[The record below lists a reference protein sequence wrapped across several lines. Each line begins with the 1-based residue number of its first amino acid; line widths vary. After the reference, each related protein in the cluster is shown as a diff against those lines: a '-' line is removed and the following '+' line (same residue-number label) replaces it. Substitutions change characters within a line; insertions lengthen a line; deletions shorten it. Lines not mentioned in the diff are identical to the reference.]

1 MGNQTWRDQALYLAG
16 NSNLKILV
24 SSNTQVGIT
33 ADQVVLRSSDTVY
46 VATSVSLTATISS
59 SGVNGL
65 DTGSEASNT
74 WYSVWVIYNGTTVA
88 SLLSTSATAPTMPS
102 GYTFKARI
110 GWVRNNASANL
121 YRTQQN
127 NNIARYII
135 GTNPSAGI
143 QMDSAVTGNTTTPI
157 QAIDISPFI
166 PETAIMINGF
176 LFSTNSGAC
185 AAPNSSYGGNA
196 STTNPPPAGTKVS
209 SNPFS
214 LPFNFLL
221 ESTNIYWASNGSDNA
236 IYVTG
241 WEDNI

>member
-1 MGNQTWRDQALYLAG
+1 MAQTWRDQALFLSG
-16 NSNLKILV
+16 STNLKIVVGSNVQVLV
-24 SSNTQVGIT
+24 T
-33 ADQVVLRSSDTVY
+33 ADQLLLKSSDMAY
-46 VATSVSLTATISS
+46 VAPYIGVAITITT

-74 WYSVWVIYNGTTVA
+74 WYSVWIIYNGTTVA
-88 SLLSTSATAPTMPS
+88 GLLSTSATSPTMPS
-102 GYTFKARI
+102 GYTFKARV
-110 GWVRNNASANL
+110 GWVRNDASSNL

-135 GTNPSAGI
+135 GTNPTAGI
-143 QMDSAVTGNTTTPI
+143 QMDSAVTGNTNTPI
-157 QAIDISPFI
+157 QAISVSTFI
-166 PETAIMINGF
+166 PSTAITISGF

-185 AAPNSSYGGNA
+185 AAPNANYANNG

-214 LPFNFLL
+214 LPFEFLL
-221 ESTNIYWASNGSDNA
+221 ESTNIYWASNGADNA

-241 WEDNI
+241 WQDNN